1 MIFIDRSGRN
11 KEKEEIPEPGPP
23 ARPPLSQRVI
33 VVPDPPA
40 PRRYVIM
47 FLRFACIHMQFSD
60 HCHHRQKISHQDLN
74 SKEIRNHST
83 CLNQW

>member
-1 MIFIDRSGRN
+1 MCLIINSRSGRN

-40 PRRYVIM
+40 PRRYAQH
-47 FLRFACIHMQFSD
+47 FEKTLLYF
-60 HCHHRQKISHQDLN
+60 
-74 SKEIRNHST
+74 
-83 CLNQW
+83 